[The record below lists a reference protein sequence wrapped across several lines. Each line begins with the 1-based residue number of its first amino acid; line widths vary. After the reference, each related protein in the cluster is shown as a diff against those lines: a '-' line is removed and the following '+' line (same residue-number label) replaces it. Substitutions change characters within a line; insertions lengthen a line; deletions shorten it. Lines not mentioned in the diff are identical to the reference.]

1 MSTLPPAGGHTP
13 AKELTK
19 WLDERMARCHEEE
32 TDHQNNPES
41 LLLLYGLLKVA
52 AQNYGKLRAVAAP
65 GGGQEKVC
73 ELMAFC
79 SMDLVSFLACC
90 WLTML

>member
-13 AKELTK
+13 AKELIK
-19 WLDERMARCHEEE
+19 WLDERMARCQEEE
-32 TDHQNNPES
+32 TDHQSNPEP
-41 LLLLYGLLKVA
+41 LRLLYGLLKVA
-52 AQNYGKLRAVAAP
+52 AQNYGKLRAVAAA

-73 ELMAFC
+73 ELMAFW